1 MAEVNESMQKVVA
14 KIANQHSMVLAGIY
28 TISHIVIA
36 MSCNYFITG
45 TSLNMAAMDAIIE
58 PIINGFWFYVLHK
71 IYQAKMNNEWWP
83 EAESN
88 CRHEDFQSTAL
99 PTNPFIYKPLTVS

>member
-1 MAEVNESMQKVVA
+1 MAEVNESMQKVVT

-28 TISHIVIA
+28 TIGHIFIA

-71 IYQAKMNNEWWP
+71 IYHAKINNNQEIK
-83 EAESN
+83 EKKYG
-88 CRHEDFQSTAL
+88 F
-99 PTNPFIYKPLTVS
+99 V